1 MAELEPKRAPGK
13 NGPVIEVRHLFIAS
27 GHSFFGRH
35 GRPAA
40 EIPFREVASVECVA
54 GRGLRGDRFFDY
66 KPDYKGQVT
75 FFASE
80 VFERMAKELKLASGL
95 SAGHT
100 RRNVITRGVDLNTL
114 VEKEFQIQGVTFSG
128 TQECTPCE
136 WMNQAFGDARAEDFL
151 RGNGGLRAR
160 ILTSGV
166 LRSGA

>member
-1 MAELEPKRAPGK
+1 MTALELQRAPGK
-13 NGPVIEVRHLFIAS
+13 NGTVIEVRHLFISS

-35 GRPAA
+35 GQPAA
-40 EIPFREVASVECVA
+40 EIPFREVAEVECVA

-80 VFERMAKELKLASGL
+80 VFERLARELKLAPEL

-100 RRNVITRGVDLNTL
+100 RRNIITRGMDLNTL
-114 VEKEFQIQGVTFSG
+114 IGKEFQIQGVTFCG
-128 TQECTPCE
+128 AQECAPCE
-136 WMNQAFGDARAEDFL
+136 WMNHAFGDARAEDFL

-166 LRSGA
+166 LRSGV

>member
-1 MAELEPKRAPGK
+1 
-13 NGPVIEVRHLFIAS
+13 VIEVQHLFIAS

-35 GRPAA
+35 GQPAA
-40 EIPFREVASVECVA
+40 VIPFREVAEVECVA

-80 VFERMAKELKLASGL
+80 VFERMVAELKLAAGL

-114 VEKEFQIQGVTFSG
+114 IGKEFEIQGVTFHG
-128 TQECTPCE
+128 TQECSPCE
-136 WMNQAFGDARAEDFL
+136 WMNEAYGDPRAEEWL

-166 LRSGA
+166 VRCEVK